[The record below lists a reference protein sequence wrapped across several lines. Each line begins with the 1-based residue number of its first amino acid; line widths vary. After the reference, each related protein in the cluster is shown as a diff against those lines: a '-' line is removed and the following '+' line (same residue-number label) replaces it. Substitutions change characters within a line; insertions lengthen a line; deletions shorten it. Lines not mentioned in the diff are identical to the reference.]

1 MHSLIDDMH
10 RLFLERLRI
19 PSSGPGIANP
29 FARLTDR
36 KFEVLRLAG
45 FGFGPRQ
52 IAEKLNRTI
61 KTIKT
66 HCSNSKEKLG
76 LNSASELIRFATR
89 WFEDKR

>member
-10 RLFLERLRI
+10 SLILERLRI

-29 FARLTDR
+29 FACLTDR

>member
-1 MHSLIDDMH
+1 MHSLI
-10 RLFLERLRI
+10 LERLRI

-29 FARLTDR
+29 FACLTDR

-52 IAEKLNRTI
+52 IAEKLNQ
-61 KTIKT
+61 TIKT
-66 HCSNSKEKLG
+66 HRSNSKEKLG

-89 WFEDKR
+89 WVEDKR

>member
-1 MHSLIDDMH
+1 
-10 RLFLERLRI
+10 
-19 PSSGPGIANP
+19 
-29 FARLTDR
+29 
-36 KFEVLRLAG
+36 VLRLAG
-45 FGFGPRQ
+45 LGFGPRQ

-89 WFEDKR
+89 WVEDKR

>member
-1 MHSLIDDMH
+1 MHSLI
-10 RLFLERLRI
+10 LERLRI
-19 PSSGPGIANP
+19 PSSGHGIANP
-29 FARLTDR
+29 FACLTDQ

-66 HCSNSKEKLG
+66 HRANGK
-76 LNSASELIRFATR
+76 
-89 WFEDKR
+89 